1 MHCIV
6 RRTDIEH
13 YKYSSVCIMML
24 DDDMCVQS
32 FNHLLLYA
40 DDRLKIKELEG
51 VSAMRVNLFT

>member
-1 MHCIV
+1 MHNDV
-6 RRTDIEH
+6 GRR
-13 YKYSSVCIMML
+13 YV
-24 DDDMCVQS
+24 CVQS